1 MLSAWS
7 EIYSDSALWRTV
19 ILYLHVG
26 GLLVGGGSAVAMDRL
41 TLLAAPGDA
50 HQLRAI
56 AGVHRVVLGGL
67 AALFVSGGL
76 MFAANFDT
84 YSVSPYYWTKMV
96 LVALL
101 LLNGARLTRAE
112 QDARNG
118 VMSGWSRLRSAAT
131 VSLVLWLLIALFGAI
146 LPNV

>member
-1 MLSAWS
+1 MLAAWS

-26 GLLVGGGSAVAMDRL
+26 GLLVGGGCAVAMDRL
-41 TLLAAPGDA
+41 TLLASPDDA
-50 HQLRAI
+50 YQLRAI
-56 AGVHRVVLGGL
+56 AGVHRVVIGGL
-67 AALFVSGGL
+67 AALFLSGGL

-84 YSVSPYYWTKMV
+84 YFVSPYYWTKMA

-101 LLNGARLTRAE
+101 LLNGVRLARAE
-112 QDARNG
+112 QDARAG
-118 VMSGWSRLRSAAT
+118 VASGWPRLRAAST
-131 VSLVLWLLIALFGAI
+131 ASLVLWLSIALFGAI